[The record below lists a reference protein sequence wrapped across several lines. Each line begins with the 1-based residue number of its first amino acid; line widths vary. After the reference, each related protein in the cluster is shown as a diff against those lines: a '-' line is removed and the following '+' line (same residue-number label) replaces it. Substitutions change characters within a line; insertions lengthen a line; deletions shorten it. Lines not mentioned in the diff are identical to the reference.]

1 MFNWFALGQYFLEQ
15 GIEFFPSGSFNQ
27 VILEI
32 VEYQAD
38 QSVESL
44 ALQSITSNV
53 PYLTEKVHD
62 LDELLSRV
70 TLDNLHR
77 EIMLLP

>member
-1 MFNWFALGQYFLEQ
+1 MTKQKLT
-15 GIEFFPSGSFNQ
+15 
-27 VILEI
+27 LEI
-32 VEYQAD
+32 PESLFEQLHHLAELTG
-38 QSVESL
+38 QSIESL
-44 ALQSITSNV
+44 ALQSIRSNV

-70 TLDNLHR
+70 TPDNLHS

>member
-1 MFNWFALGQYFLEQ
+1 MEQ